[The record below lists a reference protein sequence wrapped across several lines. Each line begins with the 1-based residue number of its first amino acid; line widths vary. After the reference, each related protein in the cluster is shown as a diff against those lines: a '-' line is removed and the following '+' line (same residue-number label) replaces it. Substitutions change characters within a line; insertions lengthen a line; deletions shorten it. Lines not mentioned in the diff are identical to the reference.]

1 VLRCDGATLNSFLS
15 DRKAGRVGGATSV
28 FDVNKR
34 ALYFSKEVIPFTS
47 EVFGDDA
54 VTPVFHHVGV
64 YAYRPDDLADYPSWL
79 VGPLEQFEGLE
90 QLRFVENGRSV
101 PLHRSSGKRTPVLG
115 AEQSRRCSVN

>member
-1 VLRCDGATLNSFLS
+1 M
-15 DRKAGRVGGATSV
+15 
-28 FDVNKR
+28 NKR

-64 YAYRPDDLADYPSWL
+64 YAYRPDALADYPSWP
-79 VGPLEQFEGLE
+79 VGLLEQLEGLE
-90 QLRFVENGRSV
+90 QLRFMENGAFT

-115 AEQSRRCSVN
+115 AEQSRRCPID